1 MTHSVISDR
10 PCPTFTPAATGL
22 SAPGFHI
29 LENHRGDIYQAFISR
44 DKMGSHATTSG
55 RMRVEQHVVCLD
67 VNDRFHPAAKV
78 DSKLVKTQSSVSI
91 DMAHA

>member
-1 MTHSVISDR
+1 MR
-10 PCPTFTPAATGL
+10 L
-22 SAPGFHI
+22 
-29 LENHRGDIYQAFISR
+29 L
-44 DKMGSHATTSG
+44 SG
-55 RMRVEQHVVCLD
+55 RMRVEQRVVCLD